1 MAGNAGV
8 SADSLCPSCE
18 RTTRTTAS
26 GACMDCWQPKSSSGR
41 PVFRVRPERTEPLFD
56 FSLDTLGVVPDWVW
70 WVVTAGLV
78 TAIAFA
84 VRALIG

>member
-1 MAGNAGV
+1 
-8 SADSLCPSCE
+8 
-18 RTTRTTAS
+18 
-26 GACMDCWQPKSSSGR
+26 
-41 PVFRVRPERTEPLFD
+41 VRPERTEPLFD